1 MLQKVTVLWRM
12 RAYHFLGKLRSQETF
27 RWSVGGSGLLEN
39 FSRLFWPETKLL
51 NIKLA
56 HQFWF
61 SFPPPG
67 ASGGSSSRQADEE
80 KAKERQKNESSD
92 REQHHKQQKL
102 DAANCKRE
110 AREIR
115 QLDNEL
121 LNQRRAQERERQ
133 AQLGSERQA
142 AALAAA
148 TTVGPGGTT
157 SPPPPPTAA
166 ATPSSNSSG
175 DRGFRQTE
183 PFYAES
189 SITTTPG
196 RTPPTT
202 IAEEKSPVLVPGVKT
217 PLLEDTPF
225 GGTNLTLM
233 ETLQNSTAAVTPKEE
248 EQRNS
253 GLVAATSHKTLQEK
267 GALAETSQMQDFPKG
282 RQDSTESEISTIYSQ
297 SQSDACHKMMC
308 RAPIASLDCMEEFS
322 GTTAQL
328 DFGRSTSLG
337 SNPAIQIRSNAT
349 TTPGLRY
356 KNLGKSGLRVSNVGL
371 GTWPIFSP
379 GVSEEQAE
387 AILRLAVDSG
397 INLFDLSEAHS
408 GTRAEIELGKI
419 IQKAGWK
426 RTSFV
431 ITTKIYWSTKSEER
445 GLSRKH
451 IIESVQASL
460 QRLQLPYIDVILV
473 HKADSMCP
481 MEEIVRAM
489 NYVISQ
495 GWSMYWGTARWSP
508 VEIMEAYT
516 NCRQFNCVTPIV
528 EQSEYHMFC
537 REKAELYLP
546 EMYNKIGVGFMAW
559 GPLSMCLGDAQNG
572 EKLWIPKGSLKSK
585 SQSYSWI
592 EDEVN
597 KEDPQDE
604 ARRLYD
610 KARDISNLAEKLGCN
625 AVQLSIAWSLK
636 HEPVQCLLLGATS
649 PEQLH
654 QSLQALQLLPRLST
668 GVMLEIERI
677 LENKPVRPPPISTL
691 ALR

>member
-1 MLQKVTVLWRM
+1 M
-12 RAYHFLGKLRSQETF
+12 
-27 RWSVGGSGLLEN
+27 
-39 FSRLFWPETKLL
+39 
-51 NIKLA
+51 
-56 HQFWF
+56 
-61 SFPPPG
+61 
-67 ASGGSSSRQADEE
+67 
-80 KAKERQKNESSD
+80 
-92 REQHHKQQKL
+92 
-102 DAANCKRE
+102 
-110 AREIR
+110 
-115 QLDNEL
+115 
-121 LNQRRAQERERQ
+121 
-133 AQLGSERQA
+133 
-142 AALAAA
+142 
-148 TTVGPGGTT
+148 TT
-157 SPPPPPTAA
+157 A
-166 ATPSSNSSG
+166 
-175 DRGFRQTE
+175 
-183 PFYAES
+183 
-189 SITTTPG
+189 TTPG
-196 RTPPTT
+196 K
-202 IAEEKSPVLVPGVKT
+202 AEGPNLFELESKCSDEKSPGAK
-217 PLLEDTPF
+217 
-225 GGTNLTLM
+225 N
-233 ETLQNSTAAVTPKEE
+233 VTDATTKMSFTEQEQLPKEPE
-248 EQRNS
+248 EETAQQVTTMNAS
-253 GLVAATSHKTLQEK
+253 MLNKSSFLEYQETTP
-267 GALAETSQMQDFPKG
+267 AIPFDFIQN
-282 RQDSTESEISTIYSQ
+282 RQDSTESELSTTYSHSQ
-297 SQSDACHKMMC
+297 SEAYQKLMC

-328 DFGRSTSLG
+328 DFGRSISLG
-337 SNPAIQIRSNAT
+337 SNPAIPVRNNAT
-349 TTPGLRY
+349 ATPGLRY

-387 AILRLAVDSG
+387 AILRLAIDSG

-408 GTRAEIELGKI
+408 GTRAELELGKI

-431 ITTKIYWSTKSEER
+431 ITTKIYWSTKSDER

-460 QRLQLPYIDVILV
+460 QRLQLSYIDIILV

-528 EQSEYHMFC
+528 EQAEYHMFC

-559 GPLSMCLGDAQNG
+559 GPLSMCLGDAQNT
-572 EKLWIPKGSLKSK
+572 ERLWLPKGSFKTK
-585 SQSYSWI
+585 SQSYSWT

-597 KEDPQDE
+597 KEE
-604 ARRLYD
+604 RLEETRRIFD
-610 KARDISNLAEKLGCN
+610 KARDIGTLAEKLGCN
-625 AVQLSIAWSLK
+625 AMQLSIAWSLK

-649 PEQLH
+649 AEQLH

-677 LENKPVRPPPISTL
+677 LDNKPVRPPPISTL

>member
-1 MLQKVTVLWRM
+1 
-12 RAYHFLGKLRSQETF
+12 
-27 RWSVGGSGLLEN
+27 
-39 FSRLFWPETKLL
+39 
-51 NIKLA
+51 
-56 HQFWF
+56 
-61 SFPPPG
+61 
-67 ASGGSSSRQADEE
+67 
-80 KAKERQKNESSD
+80 
-92 REQHHKQQKL
+92 
-102 DAANCKRE
+102 
-110 AREIR
+110 
-115 QLDNEL
+115 
-121 LNQRRAQERERQ
+121 
-133 AQLGSERQA
+133 
-142 AALAAA
+142 
-148 TTVGPGGTT
+148 
-157 SPPPPPTAA
+157 
-166 ATPSSNSSG
+166 
-175 DRGFRQTE
+175 
-183 PFYAES
+183 
-189 SITTTPG
+189 
-196 RTPPTT
+196 
-202 IAEEKSPVLVPGVKT
+202 
-217 PLLEDTPF
+217 
-225 GGTNLTLM
+225 
-233 ETLQNSTAAVTPKEE
+233 
-248 EQRNS
+248 
-253 GLVAATSHKTLQEK
+253 
-267 GALAETSQMQDFPKG
+267 
-282 RQDSTESEISTIYSQ
+282 
-297 SQSDACHKMMC
+297 MMC

-387 AILRLAVDSG
+387 SILRLAVDSG

-419 IQKAGWK
+419 IHKAGWK

-431 ITTKIYWSTKSEER
+431 IITKIYWSTKSEER

-572 EKLWIPKGSLKSK
+572 DKLWIPKGSLKSK

-597 KEDPQDE
+597 KEDE

-610 KARDISNLAEKLGCN
+610 KARDISCLAEKLGCN

>member
-1 MLQKVTVLWRM
+1 MD
-12 RAYHFLGKLRSQETF
+12 YEPYY
-27 RWSVGGSGLLEN
+27 EN
-39 FSRLFWPETKLL
+39 
-51 NIKLA
+51 
-56 HQFWF
+56 
-61 SFPPPG
+61 
-67 ASGGSSSRQADEE
+67 D
-80 KAKERQKNESSD
+80 
-92 REQHHKQQKL
+92 
-102 DAANCKRE
+102 
-110 AREIR
+110 
-115 QLDNEL
+115 
-121 LNQRRAQERERQ
+121 
-133 AQLGSERQA
+133 
-142 AALAAA
+142 
-148 TTVGPGGTT
+148 
-157 SPPPPPTAA
+157 
-166 ATPSSNSSG
+166 
-175 DRGFRQTE
+175 
-183 PFYAES
+183 
-189 SITTTPG
+189 
-196 RTPPTT
+196 
-202 IAEEKSPVLVPGVKT
+202 
-217 PLLEDTPF
+217 
-225 GGTNLTLM
+225 
-233 ETLQNSTAAVTPKEE
+233 
-248 EQRNS
+248 
-253 GLVAATSHKTLQEK
+253 
-267 GALAETSQMQDFPKG
+267 
-282 RQDSTESEISTIYSQ
+282 YSQ
-297 SQSDACHKMMC
+297 KAQTGQSLSMC

-322 GTTAQL
+322 
-328 DFGRSTSLG
+328 RSISLG
-337 SNPAIQIRSNAT
+337 SNPAIPVRNNAT
-349 TTPGLRY
+349 ATPGLRY

-387 AILRLAVDSG
+387 AILRLAIDSG

-408 GTRAEIELGKI
+408 ELELGKI

-431 ITTKIYWSTKSEER
+431 ITTKIYWSTKSDER

-460 QRLQLPYIDVILV
+460 QRLQLSYIDIILV

-528 EQSEYHMFC
+528 EQAEYHMFC

-559 GPLSMCLGDAQNG
+559 GPLSMCLGDTQNS
-572 EKLWIPKGSLKSK
+572 ERLWLPKGSFKTK
-585 SQSYSWI
+585 SQSYSWT

-597 KEDPQDE
+597 KEVSAE
-604 ARRLYD
+604 RLEETRRIFD
-610 KARDISNLAEKLGCN
+610 KARDISTLAEKLGCN
-625 AVQLSIAWSLK
+625 AMQLSIAWSLK

-677 LENKPVRPPPISTL
+677 LDNKPVRPPPISTL

>member
-1 MLQKVTVLWRM
+1 M
-12 RAYHFLGKLRSQETF
+12 RASHFLGKLRSQETF

-148 TTVGPGGTT
+148 TTGGPVGAT
-157 SPPPPPTAA
+157 SPPP
-166 ATPSSNSSG
+166 PSSNSSG

-202 IAEEKSPVLVPGVKT
+202 IAEEKSPILAGVKT

-225 GGTNLTLM
+225 ASTNLTLM
-233 ETLQNSTAAVTPKEE
+233 ETLQNSTAPVTPKEE

-253 GLVAATSHKTLQEK
+253 VLAGATTNKPPSEK
-267 GALAETSQMQDFPKG
+267 GVPETSQLQDFPKG